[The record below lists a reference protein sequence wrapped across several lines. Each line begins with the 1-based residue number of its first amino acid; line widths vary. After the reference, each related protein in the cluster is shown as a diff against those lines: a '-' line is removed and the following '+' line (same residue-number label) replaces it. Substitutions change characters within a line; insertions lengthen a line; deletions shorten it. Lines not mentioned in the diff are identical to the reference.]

1 MAAGK
6 FEASKYT
13 GVRFRCHKTRRHG
26 VQPDKYY
33 VIRYKV
39 NGRLREEG
47 LGWASQGWSP
57 AKAHKI
63 RSEITANI
71 KLGVGPQS
79 LEDFR
84 AIKAEEER
92 VKIVTQ
98 QARKIFSEA
107 GEIYINDYARN
118 NKKSW
123 KHDRTRFKMHLLP
136 VLGKIALDD
145 LTFQHIEDLKVTVAG
160 KGLAKATIGQCL
172 ALTRQICNY
181 SIQRGWLNGA
191 NPVKGVKF
199 PRLNNRRLRYCSVEE
214 EIAFFKLA
222 AERGYTDS
230 HDICLLSLYTGM
242 RMGEI
247 FALTRQDIDLVENR
261 IIIKGEA
268 GADDGPKSGVSRVA
282 YITEKIG
289 PMLAGRV
296 AELKSMEALLFPK
309 PSGEARREIGQNFKT
324 LIKHL
329 GWNDGVSDRRLRFCA
344 HCFRH
349 TFASRLV
356 AKGVP
361 LPVVKKMMGHATI
374 QTTMRYTHTHDEQC
388 RNAAQLLL

>member
-1 MAAGK
+1 MATGR
-6 FEASKYT
+6 FEATKYT
-13 GVRFRCHKTRRHG
+13 GVRFRSHKTRRHG

-33 VIRYKV
+33 VIRYKIK
-39 NGRLREEG
+39 GKLREEG

-63 RSEITANI
+63 RSEVVANI

-84 AIKAEEER
+84 EIKSEEER
-92 VKIVTQ
+92 AKIVAR
-98 QARKIFSEA
+98 QARKTFSEA
-107 GEIYINDYARN
+107 AEIYIEEYARN

-123 KHDRTRFKMHLLP
+123 RHDRTRFRLHLEP
-136 VLGKIALDD
+136 VIGKTFLDE
-145 LTFQHIEDLKVTVAG
+145 LCFEHIEDIKTTVS
-160 KGLAKATIGQCL
+160 QCL

-181 SIQRGWLNGA
+181 SIQRGWLKNG

-199 PRLNNRRLRYCSVEE
+199 PKLNNRRLRYCSTEE
-214 EIAFFKLA
+214 EIAFFKMA
-222 AERGYTDS
+222 VKRGYLDC

-261 IIIKGEA
+261 IIIKGES

-282 YITEKIG
+282 YITEKIR
-289 PMLAGRV
+289 PMLAARV
-296 AELKSMEALLFPK
+296 LKLKSVEALLFPG
-309 PSGEARREIGQNFKT
+309 PSGEMRREIGENFVT
-324 LIKHL
+324 LMKHL
-329 GWNDGVSDRRLRFCA
+329 RWNEGVTDRRLKFCA

-374 QTTMRYTHTHDEQC
+374 QTTMRYTHTHDDQC

>member
-1 MAAGK
+1 MSSNS
-6 FEASKYT
+6 FEATKYI
-13 GVRFRCHKTRRHG
+13 GVRFRSHKTRRHG
-26 VQPDKYY
+26 VLLDKYF

-39 NGRLREEG
+39 NGKLREEG

-79 LEDFR
+79 LEEFR
-84 AIKAEEER
+84 EIKAGEQR
-92 VKIVTQ
+92 AKIIAS
-98 QARKIFSEA
+98 QARKSFAEA
-107 GEIYINDYARN
+107 GQIYIEEYSRN

-123 KHDRTRFKMHLLP
+123 KHDRTRFRMHLLP
-136 VLGKIALDD
+136 VLGKISLDD
-145 LTFQHIEDLKVTVAG
+145 LTFQHIENLKTIVAG
-160 KGLAKATIGQCL
+160 KGLAKATVSQCL

-199 PRLNNRRLRYCSVEE
+199 PRLNNQRLRYCSVDEE
-214 EIAFFKLA
+214 TAFFGMA
-222 AERGYTDS
+222 VERGYTDC
-230 HDICLLSLYTGM
+230 HDISLISLYTGM

-247 FALTRQDIDLVENR
+247 FALTRQDIDLIENR
-261 IIIKGEA
+261 IIIKGVS
-268 GADDGPKSGVSRVA
+268 GTDDGPKSGKSRVA
-282 YITEKIG
+282 YITEKIR
-289 PMLAGRV
+289 PMLAKRV
-296 AELKSMEALLFPK
+296 ACLPTMESLLFPS
-309 PSGEARREIGQNFKT
+309 PSGEMRREIGENFAT
-324 LIKHL
+324 LMKHL
-329 GWNDGVSDRRLRFCA
+329 GWNDGVTDRRLRFCA

-361 LPVVKKMMGHATI
+361 LPVVQKMMGHATI
-374 QTTMRYTHTHDEQC
+374 QTTMRYTHTHDDQC
-388 RNAAQLLL
+388 RNAAQLLV

>member
-1 MAAGK
+1 MAANRY
-6 FEASKYT
+6 EATKYT
-13 GVRFRCHKTRRHG
+13 GVRCRSHKTRRHG
-26 VQPDKYY
+26 VHQDKYY

-39 NGRLREEG
+39 KGKLREEG

-63 RSEITANI
+63 RSEIVTNI

-79 LEDFR
+79 LKDFR

-92 VKIVTQ
+92 VKLVEI
-98 QARKIFSEA
+98 QARKTFSEA
-107 GEIYINDYARN
+107 GEIYIQEYSRN

-123 KHDRTRFKMHLLP
+123 KNDRTRLELHLQP
-136 VLGKIALDD
+136 VIGDILLDN
-145 LTFQHIEDLKVTVAG
+145 LSYENIEALKVAVMT
-160 KGLAKATIGQCL
+160 KGLAKATVNHCL
-172 ALTRQICNY
+172 GLTRQICNY
-181 SIQRGWLNGA
+181 SIHRGWLKGD

-199 PRLNNRRLRYCSVEE
+199 PKLNNRRLRYCSVEE
-214 EIAFFKLA
+214 EAVFFRMA
-222 AERGYTDS
+222 IERGYLDC

-247 FALTRQDIDLVENR
+247 FALTRQDIDLAANR

-282 YITEKIG
+282 YITEKIR
-289 PMLAGRV
+289 PMLESRV
-296 AELKSMEALLFPK
+296 AKLKNIESLLFPRT
-309 PSGEARREIGQNFKT
+309 SGGMRRCIGENFTT
-324 LIKHL
+324 LMKHL

-349 TFASRLV
+349 TFASRLI
-356 AKGVP
+356 AKGVS
-361 LPVVKKMMGHATI
+361 LPVVKKMMGHSNI
-374 QTTMRYTHTHDEQC
+374 QTTMRYTHTEDDQC
-388 RNAAQLLL
+388 REAAQLLL

>member
-1 MAAGK
+1 MSTK
-6 FEASKYT
+6 SFEATKYT
-13 GVRFRCHKTRRHG
+13 GVRFRSHKTRRHG
-26 VQPDKYY
+26 VHSDKYF

-39 NGRLREEG
+39 NGKLREEG

-63 RSEITANI
+63 RSEVTANI

-79 LEDFR
+79 LGEFR
-84 AIKAEEER
+84 EIKAEEQR
-92 VKIVTQ
+92 VKIVASK
-98 QARKIFSEA
+98 ARKPFSEA
-107 GEIYINDYARN
+107 GETYIEEYARN

-123 KHDRTRFKMHLLP
+123 KHDRTRFKLHLVP
-136 VLGKIALDD
+136 VIGKISLDD
-145 LTFQHIEDLKVTVAG
+145 LTFQHIELLKSSVTR
-160 KGLAKATIGQCL
+160 KGLAKATVVQCL

-199 PRLNNRRLRYCSVEE
+199 PRINNQRLRYCALDEE
-214 EIAFFKLA
+214 TAFFEMAVQRRYL
-222 AERGYTDS
+222 DC

-261 IIIKGEA
+261 IIIKGES
-268 GADDGPKSGVSRVA
+268 GADDGPKSGRSRVA
-282 YITEKIG
+282 YITEKIR
-289 PMLAGRV
+289 PVLATRIPD
-296 AELKSMEALLFPK
+296 LISMESLLFPG
-309 PSGEARREIGQNFKT
+309 PSGDMRKEIGENFAT
-324 LIKHL
+324 LMKHL
-329 GWNDGVSDRRLRFCA
+329 GWNKGVTDRRLRFCA

-361 LPVVKKMMGHATI
+361 LPVVQKMMGHATI
-374 QTTMRYTHTHDEQC
+374 QTTMRYTHTHDDQC
-388 RNAAQLLL
+388 RNAAQLLV

>member
-1 MAAGK
+1 MATGR
-6 FEASKYT
+6 FEATKYT
-13 GVRFRCHKTRRHG
+13 GVRFRSHKTRRHG

-39 NGRLREEG
+39 KGKLKEEG

-71 KLGVGPQS
+71 KVGVGPQS

-84 AIKAEEER
+84 TIKQNEELAR
-92 VKIVTQ
+92 AMAR
-98 QARKIFSEA
+98 QARKSFSEA
-107 GEIYINDYARN
+107 GEIYIEEYARN

-123 KHDRTRFKMHLLP
+123 KHDRTRFRLHLEP
-136 VLGKIALDD
+136 VLGNIMLDD
-145 LTFQHIEDLKVTVAG
+145 LCFEHMEELKVTVAG
-160 KGLAKATIGQCL
+160 KGLAKATVSQCL

-181 SIQRGWLNGA
+181 SIQRGWLKNG

-199 PRLNNRRLRYCSVEE
+199 PKLNNRRLRYCSADE

-222 AERGYTDS
+222 VKRGYSDC

-268 GADDGPKSGVSRVA
+268 GADDGPKSGISRVA
-282 YITEKIG
+282 YITEKIR
-289 PMLAGRV
+289 PMLAARILK
-296 AELKSMEALLFPK
+296 LKSVEALLFPG
-309 PSGEARREIGQNFKT
+309 PSGEMRREIGQNFKT
-324 LIKHL
+324 MMKHL
-329 GWNDGVSDRRLRFCA
+329 GWNKGVTDRRLRFCA

-388 RNAAQLLL
+388 RNAAQMLL